1 MASGH
6 PLAFP
11 AGGMAIFMKHPLSRL
26 LGCLICLASLA
37 VLPGCD
43 DEQSNPQSAELLAL
57 LQKMEAAYT
66 AAHTLTA
73 DFSYTVASDKRQQ
86 VVNGQARLMKPN
98 FARLVFSHIAEPA
111 FPNLIASDGTHKYTF
126 VPKNFRGGPTPFSP
140 PINPEFRTPPS
151 GAVADIPPEKPH
163 ASSKPLILPTNRT
176 FEPGPHDPVLAAQ
189 QASGLVPGG
198 RILTE
203 RVARH
208 GHNLRLWDS
217 IALQSF
223 FNLRSGL
230 GYLYAR
236 RPQELKI
243 EGTRVL
249 NGVTYTV
256 ISHHYKGGYIEG
268 GAPSDFDQHVFVGPD
283 GLIHRYELR
292 FTSGGMPGIQV
303 MQLRNIRL
311 NEPMTPES
319 FAFAPP
325 AEA

>member
-11 AGGMAIFMKHPLSRL
+11 AGRMAFFMKHPHSRL

-43 DEQSNPQSAELLAL
+43 DKQSSPESAEVLAL

-66 AAHTLTA
+66 AANTLTA

-98 FARLVFSHIAEPA
+98 FARLAFSHVAEPA
-111 FPNLIASDGTHKYTF
+111 FPNLIASDGKHKYTF
-126 VPKNFRGGPTPFSP
+126 VPKNFRGGLTPFSS
-140 PINPEFRTPPS
+140 PINPEFRPPPS
-151 GAVADIPPEKPH
+151 GAGADIPLKKPP
-163 ASSKPLILPTNRT
+163 ADSKPPSLPTNRT
-176 FEPGPHDPVLAAQ
+176 FEPGSHDPVLAAQ

-208 GHNLRLWDS
+208 GHDLRLWDS
-217 IALQSF
+217 VALQSF
-223 FNLRSGL
+223 FHLRSGL
-230 GYLYAR
+230 NYLYAR
-236 RPQELKI
+236 RLRELKI
-243 EGTRVL
+243 EGTQVL
-249 NGVTYTV
+249 DGVTYTV

-268 GAPSDFDQHVFVGPD
+268 GAPSDFDQRIFVGPD

-292 FTSGGMPGIQV
+292 FTSGGLPGIQV

-319 FAFAPP
+319 FVFTPP
-325 AEA
+325 KKA